1 MKKIISVF
9 MLFLVG
15 LLAIS
20 AVSAA
25 TPLDDKLRYI
35 GVEVN
40 DVSLS
45 STDARNLEK
54 TEELD
59 VIVMFSLNEST
70 DDVRVQVELT
80 GYDNS
85 DKSLVEDETDLFDVK
100 ANQVYDKKLTLKLP
114 VRFEQGEYS
123 IKVRI
128 DDKTDSITVLYPVWI
143 DAKSNLIEI
152 KDIVLSPE
160 NEVEAGRALLTTV
173 RIKNRGEQAEED
185 VKIKVSIPALGIS
198 ASDYIDEL
206 DEEDGTDD
214 STTSEELYMRIPENA
229 ESGDYTVKVEV
240 TFDDGDETET
250 ATTTI
255 KIISAEGEGAATPAE
270 TTKTIITA
278 GPSIQDVARGGAGVV
293 YPVTISN
300 AGTNAK
306 TYTISADGADWA
318 EFRISPTNVVT
329 IAPGESKAIYVYL
342 SAKET
347 ATAGENSFAVT
358 IKSGETVLKEVSLKA
373 NVTAAATSSWS
384 KIKRALEIGLV
395 VLVVLLVIL
404 GLIIGFNKLKGSEEE
419 GEGKED
425 SQTYY

>member
-25 TPLDDKLRYI
+25 TPLDEKLRYI

-128 DDKTDSITVLYPVWI
+128 DD
-143 DAKSNLIEI
+143 
-152 KDIVLSPE
+152 
-160 NEVEAGRALLTTV
+160 
-173 RIKNRGEQAEED
+173 
-185 VKIKVSIPALGIS
+185 
-198 ASDYIDEL
+198 
-206 DEEDGTDD
+206 
-214 STTSEELYMRIPENA
+214 
-229 ESGDYTVKVEV
+229 
-240 TFDDGDETET
+240 
-250 ATTTI
+250 
-255 KIISAEGEGAATPAE
+255 
-270 TTKTIITA
+270 
-278 GPSIQDVARGGAGVV
+278 
-293 YPVTISN
+293 
-300 AGTNAK
+300 
-306 TYTISADGADWA
+306 
-318 EFRISPTNVVT
+318 
-329 IAPGESKAIYVYL
+329 
-342 SAKET
+342 
-347 ATAGENSFAVT
+347 
-358 IKSGETVLKEVSLKA
+358 
-373 NVTAAATSSWS
+373 
-384 KIKRALEIGLV
+384 
-395 VLVVLLVIL
+395 
-404 GLIIGFNKLKGSEEE
+404 
-419 GEGKED
+419 
-425 SQTYY
+425 